1 MNCLVLVLAALVAV
15 VTGETCTGAQ
25 VEAVGFTSQDATIVT
40 KIAYIADFTLSCS
53 NGAKDISLYAETVDG
68 IVGVARSV
76 DGVKYQVSW
85 VEDVATASS
94 GERPIKL
101 YDEQGYASLRKA
113 QRGSED
119 TSSVQAIATI
129 NLYHPGAY
137 RGPWVQSE
145 TMAILAA
152 IFIYYYA
159 LTQKTRLMA

>member
-1 MNCLVLVLAALVAV
+1 MKAFLALLALMVAAAA
-15 VTGETCTGAQ
+15 GETCTGAQ

-85 VEDVATASS
+85 VEDAATAAS

-101 YDEQGYASLRKA
+101 YDEQGYAALRKA
-113 QRGSED
+113 QRGNED
-119 TSSVQAIATI
+119 TSTVQAIATI

-145 TMAILAA
+145 TMAIVAA

>member
-1 MNCLVLVLAALVAV
+1 MQVVAVILAFLVAV
-15 VTGETCTGAQ
+15 VAGETCTGAQ
-25 VEAVGFTSQDATIVT
+25 VDSVGFTSQDATIVT
-40 KIAYIADFTLSCS
+40 KIAYISDFTLSCS
-53 NGAKDISLYAETVDG
+53 NGAKDVSLYAETVDG
-68 IVGVARSV
+68 IVSVPRSV

-85 VEDVATASS
+85 VEDVATAVS

-101 YDEQGYASLRKA
+101 YDDQGYAALRKA
-113 QRGSED
+113 QRGNED
-119 TSSVQAIATI
+119 TSSVQPIAVI

-137 RGPWVQSE
+137 RGPWIQSE